1 VYRKELLLNFIYF
14 CLDLVTGFSLDMA
27 LFLGYLKL
35 LFQVVAFLY
44 LCFQVGLC
52 DLELTL

>member
-14 CLDLVTGFSLDMA
+14 GLDLVTGFSLDMA

-44 LCFQVGLC
+44 LRFKVSLC